1 MGTNP
6 GIGSLFHH
14 PRWRGEAK
22 PNESP
27 FKRSNTFFNLPTA
40 TSCQFQI
47 SLAILLPDP
56 LMTDATTDSHYC
68 SNNNGS
74 AAMSPSSNSSQ
85 RVVENQVS
93 TNHSILGSGWF
104 YSGYSGF
111 HPNFKKIQKIRKERK
126 RKRKETKEKK
136 TKKKKKKK
144 KKKKVLCVD

>member
-1 MGTNP
+1 MGP

-22 PNESP
+22 PIESP
-27 FKRSNTFFNLPTA
+27 FKRNTFFNLH
-40 TSCQFQI
+40 SNFLSI
-47 SLAILLPDP
+47 SNLL
-56 LMTDATTDSHYC
+56 
-68 SNNNGS
+68 G
-74 AAMSPSSNSSQ
+74 NSSSRSTNDGCHNRFKLLLQQWQRCDVSVQQQLQ

-126 RKRKETKEKK
+126 RKETKLMK
-136 TKKKKKKK
+136 TKYFN
-144 KKKKVLCVD
+144 